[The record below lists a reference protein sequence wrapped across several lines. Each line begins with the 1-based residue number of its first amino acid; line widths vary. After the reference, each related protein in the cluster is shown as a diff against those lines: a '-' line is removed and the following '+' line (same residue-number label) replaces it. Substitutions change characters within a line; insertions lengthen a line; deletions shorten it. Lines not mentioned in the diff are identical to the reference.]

1 MRMKKSGLIATIIIT
16 VLFLAL
22 GVGTII
28 LRTTSPLQVS
38 EDLVLTQSGNELT
51 IRGKVKNES
60 ENAIEISMFYFTVT
74 SSVGTYEE
82 YFNPEVTL
90 QPGEEYVINLT
101 DNSFYGTARRM
112 TEFSAVIDGTRQTV
126 YESGVSSIVLSG
138 IMFVFAGAF
147 AIISVISIIALIK
160 LKKRY
165 DEATASLANMECHAE
180 YFEGVYGGIGSKG
193 KAAAQTAASAL
204 GGAISAFLF
213 GFGSYKVYGA
223 NSNAFEFVIT
233 DDGMYF
239 GKLNKGKVELAN
251 MNFVEKSE
259 FKDAII
265 AVKKKSVIIRNDNK
279 CDYYELFTKKNG
291 TSAEQ
296 LAERLNGFKTA
307 ANEVPNML
315 GESAVAG
322 GGSVEEAAVPEDPFA
337 D

>member
-28 LRTTSPLQVS
+28 LRTSSSLQVS
-38 EDLVLTQSGNELT
+38 EDLVLTQSDNELT
-51 IRGKVKNES
+51 IKGKVKNES

-101 DNSFYGTARRM
+101 DYSFYGTARRM
-112 TEFSAVIDGTRQTV
+112 TEFSAVIDGARQTV

-138 IMFVFAGAF
+138 IMFVFAGVF
-147 AIISVISIIALIK
+147 VIISIVSIFALIK
-160 LKKRY
+160 QQKRY
-165 DEATASLANMECHAE
+165 GEVTASLANMKCHAE

-213 GFGSYKVYGA
+213 GFGSYKIYGA
-223 NSNAFEFVIT
+223 NSNAFEYVIT

-239 GKLNKGKVELAN
+239 GRLNKGKVELAN
-251 MNFVEKSE
+251 LNFMEKSD

-265 AVKKKSVIIRNDNK
+265 AAKKNSVVIRNNVTGDF
-279 CDYYELFTKKNG
+279 YELFTKKNG

-296 LAERLNGFKTA
+296 LAEKLNGFKTS
-307 ANEVPNML
+307 ANEIPNTL
-315 GESAVAG
+315 DENA
-322 GGSVEEAAVPEDPFA
+322 VEEAAVSEDPFA